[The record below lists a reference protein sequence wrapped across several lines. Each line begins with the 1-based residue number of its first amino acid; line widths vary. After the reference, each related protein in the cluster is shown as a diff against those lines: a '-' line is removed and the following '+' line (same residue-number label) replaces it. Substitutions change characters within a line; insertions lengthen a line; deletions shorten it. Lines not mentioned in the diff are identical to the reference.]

1 MPVINT
7 STYKA
12 PLFLKNR
19 HLNTI
24 YAALFR
30 KVGGM
35 GYERERVETE
45 DDDFIDLDWS
55 VVGGDRL
62 LIALHGLEGDSD
74 RSYIKGMLQ
83 IFNQKGWDGLAVN
96 FRGCSGEPNRQL
108 HSYNMGVSGDLDFVV
123 QHVLGKE
130 KYREIALVGFSLGGN
145 VTLKYLGE
153 QGNHL
158 PKEVRKAVAF
168 SVPCHIESSN
178 VEISRWYNWFYLKRF
193 MDSLNAKAVEKAQ
206 RFSDKIQ
213 FDAGHLPKNF
223 YQFDDLFTAPAHGFK
238 DGKDYWTQSSSL
250 QFLPE
255 IRIPTLLVNAK
266 DDSFL
271 SARCYPFDMAKKHPQ
286 LYLETP
292 QNGGHVGFVS
302 FNGNGIYW
310 SEKRA
315 LEFVEGG

>member
-1 MPVINT
+1 MPVIEA

-12 PLFLKNR
+12 PWFLKNR
-19 HLNTI
+19 HLNTV

-30 KVGGM
+30 RIPDIR
-35 GYERERVETE
+35 YERERVETE
-45 DDDFIDLDWS
+45 DDDFLDLDWS
-55 VVGGDRL
+55 FAGGDRL
-62 LIALHGLEGDSD
+62 LIALHGLEGDSQ
-74 RSYIKGMLQ
+74 RSYVKGMVRF
-83 IFNQKGWDGLAVN
+83 FNRKGWDGLAVN

-108 HSYNMGVSGDLDFVV
+108 HSYNMGASPDLNFVV
-123 QHVLGKE
+123 RHVLGKG

-153 QGNHL
+153 QGKNL
-158 PKEVRKAVAF
+158 PREVKKAVAF

-213 FDAGHLPKNF
+213 FDSANLPKNF

-238 DGKDYWTQSSSL
+238 DGKDYWRQSSSL
-250 QFLPE
+250 RFLPE
-255 IRIPTLLVNAK
+255 IRIPTLLVNSR

-271 SARCYPFDMAKKHPQ
+271 SERCYPFEIAKKHAQ
-286 LYLETP
+286 FYLETP

-302 FNGNGIYW
+302 FNDNGIYW

-315 LEFVEGG
+315 LKFIDES